1 MKEIFK
7 NKQFLGILFAII
19 AFAAITLVYFSPILE
34 GKRIKQHDI
43 EMYKGMS
50 QEINEFRDETGEQ
63 SLWTNSM
70 FGGMPAWNIGV
81 KQNSNLITYIQ
92 KIIGLGF
99 PSPITSVFISMLGF
113 FILLLVLDCKIW
125 ISFIGAL
132 AYGFTSYLFIVM
144 GAGHNSKA
152 FAMAY
157 MAPVIAGI
165 LMTYKGKYLWGA
177 VLTAISLALEIR
189 AGHIQITYYLFMIVL
204 IMVIAEFIE
213 TIKTKKYLD
222 FVKASG
228 ILVTVAIL
236 AVMTSSVTLYAKYEF
251 GKDTMRGKPVL
262 TENSGNQTRGLD
274 RDYITQWSYGIGETW
289 SLMIPNAKGGATAMI
304 GNDNPALEKADPR
317 FRSTI
322 AQNNAYWGDQPMT
335 SGPVYVGAIVCFLF
349 VLGLFVVKGK
359 IKWVLLAA
367 TILSILLSWGK
378 NFMGFT
384 DFFLDYFPMYNKFRA
399 VSMTLVIAEVCMPIL
414 AFLALAEIIKNPEVL
429 KKNMYY
435 LYISFGLTAG
445 LCLLFYIVP
454 QLFFNFLSQGEAT
467 QFAQLS
473 SGKDGAIYQMLANE
487 LEKVRMAIFQKDAIR
502 SFLFI
507 TIAAILLFI
516 NIKGKLKNNVM
527 FVMLAVLVMIDMF
540 PINKR
545 YLNND
550 NFIDKPRAEK
560 PFAMTAIDKQIL
572 QDKSLNYRVMDLT
585 KNTFNVA
592 STSYFHKSIGGYHGA
607 KLRRYQDVI
616 NHYMSGSKVGGDSF
630 WKVLNMLNTKYV
642 IHSRDNKAAVM
653 RNPDVFGNAW
663 IVSDIKW
670 VTTPNEEIKAIE
682 DTDVKTTAIVNEEF
696 KDVIGDYGNDAINR
710 APAGTIQLTSYKP
723 NELIY
728 NFSST
733 KDELVVFSEIWTS
746 KGWTMWVDGKESPL
760 IRADYILRAAVIPA
774 GNHEIMMRYE
784 PKIWKVGNTI
794 QFASSLI
801 LILGLFAAIFVT
813 YKKSTFKQ

>member
-1 MKEIFK
+1 MKNNIFK
-7 NKQFLGILFAII
+7 NKQLLGILLAIVAFAI
-19 AFAAITLVYFSPILE
+19 ITLVYFTPILE

-81 KQNSNLITYIQ
+81 QQNSNLMTYVQ

-99 PSPITSVFISMLGF
+99 PSPIMSVFISMLGF
-113 FILLLVLDCKIW
+113 FILLLVLECKTW

-152 FAMAY
+152 VAMAY

-165 LMTYKGKYLWGA
+165 IMTYKGKYLWGA

-204 IMVIAEFIE
+204 IMVIAEFVE

-222 FVKASG
+222 FFKASG
-228 ILVTVAIL
+228 ILALVAVL
-236 AVMTSSVTLYAKYEF
+236 AVMTSTTTLYANYEF
-251 GKDTMRGKPVL
+251 GKETMRGKPVL
-262 TENSGNQTRGLD
+262 TENVENQTRGLD

-289 SLMIPNAKGGATAMI
+289 SLMIPNVKGGASAYI
-304 GNDNPALEKADPR
+304 GNDNPALQNADPR

-322 AQNNAYWGDQPMT
+322 AQNNAYWGDQPGT

-349 VLGLFVVKGK
+349 ILGLFVVKGK

-384 DFFLDYFPMYNKFRA
+384 DLFLDYFPMYNKFRA

-414 AFLALAEIIKNPEVL
+414 AFLALAEVMRNPEIL

-435 LYISFGLTAG
+435 LYVSFGLTAG
-445 LCLLFYIVP
+445 LCSLFYIAPNV
-454 QLFFNFLSQGEAT
+454 FFNFLSQGEAA
-467 QFAQLS
+467 QFAQLT
-473 SGKDGAIYQMLANE
+473 SGKDGAIYQMLVNDIE
-487 LEKVRMAIFQKDAIR
+487 NVRMAIFKKDALR
-502 SFLFI
+502 SFFFI
-507 TIAAILLFI
+507 TIAGMILLL
-516 NIKGKLKNNVM
+516 NIKGKLKDNAV
-527 FVMLAVLVMIDMF
+527 FAILAVLVVMDMF

-550 NFIDKPRAEK
+550 NFIDKRRFEK
-560 PFAMTAIDKQIL
+560 PFVMSEIDKQIL
-572 QDKSLNYRVMDLT
+572 QDNSLNYRVMNLT
-585 KNTFNVA
+585 TSTFNDA

-607 KLRRYQDVI
+607 KLRRYQDII
-616 NHYMSGSKVGGDSF
+616 NHYLGGNNVGSDGF
-630 WKVLNMLNTKYV
+630 WNVLNMLNTKYL
-642 IHSRDNKAAVM
+642 IYPQNNNKPVAM
-653 RNPDVFGNAW
+653 PNPDAFGNAW
-663 IVSDIKW
+663 LVSDIKW
-670 VTTPNEEIKAIE
+670 VATPNEEIAAIE
-682 DTDVKTTAIVNEEF
+682 NTNVKTAAIVNEEF
-696 KDVIGDYGNDAINR
+696 RNTIGDFNPTSGF
-710 APAGTIQLTSYKP
+710 GTIQLASYKP

-728 NFSST
+728 NFNSS

-746 KGWTMWVDGKESPL
+746 KGWTMWIDGKESPL
-760 IRADYILRAAVIPA
+760 IRADYILRAAVVPA

-794 QFASSLI
+794 QFVSSLI
-801 LILGLFAAIFVT
+801 LILGLIGAIVLT
-813 YKKSTFKQ
+813 YRKSLLNK

>member
-1 MKEIFK
+1 MKSNIFK

-19 AFAAITLVYFSPILE
+19 AFAAITLIYFSPILE

-43 EMYKGMS
+43 EMYKGMA
-50 QEINEFRDETGEQ
+50 QEINEFREETGEQ

-81 KQNSNLITYIQ
+81 QQHSNLITYVQ
-92 KIIGLGF
+92 KVIGLGF
-99 PSPITSVFISMLGF
+99 PSPIASVFISMLGF
-113 FILLLVLDCKIW
+113 FILLLVLECKVW

-152 FAMAY
+152 FAMSY
-157 MAPVIAGI
+157 MAPIIAGI
-165 LMTYKGKYLWGA
+165 LITYKGKYLWGA
-177 VLTAISLALEIR
+177 ALTAIFLALEIR
-189 AGHIQITYYLFMIVL
+189 ASHIQITYYLFMVVL

-213 TIKTKKYLD
+213 TIKTKKYLE
-222 FVKASG
+222 FFKASG
-228 ILVTVAIL
+228 ILAVVAIL
-236 AVMTSSVTLYAKYEF
+236 AVMTSTITLYTNYEF
-251 GKDTMRGKPVL
+251 GKETMRGKPVL
-262 TENSGNQTRGLD
+262 TENTGNQTRGLD
-274 RDYITQWSYGIGETW
+274 RDYVTQWSYGIGETW
-289 SLMIPNAKGGATAMI
+289 SLMIPNAKGGATALI
-304 GNDNPALEKADPR
+304 GRDNPALEKAEPR

-359 IKWVLLAA
+359 IKWVMLAA

-384 DFFLDYFPMYNKFRA
+384 DFFLDYFPLYNKFRA

-414 AFLALAEIIKNPEVL
+414 AFLALAEVIKNPEVL

-445 LCLLFYIVP
+445 LCLLFYVVP
-454 QLFFNFLSQGEAT
+454 NVFFNFLSQGEAA

-487 LEKVRMAIFQKDAIR
+487 LEKVRIAIFQKDAIR

-507 TIAAILLFI
+507 TAAAIILLI
-516 NIKGKLKNNVM
+516 NVKGKLKNNAL
-527 FVMLAVLVMIDMF
+527 FAMLAILVVADMF

-550 NFIDKPRAEK
+550 NFIDKRRTEK
-560 PFAMTAIDKQIL
+560 PFAMSAVDKQIL

-585 KNTFNVA
+585 KSTFNDA

-607 KLRRYQDVI
+607 KLRRYQDII
-616 NHYMSGSKVGGDSF
+616 NHYLSGRKVGGESF
-630 WKVLNMLNTKYV
+630 WKVLNMLNTKY
-642 IHSRDNKAAVM
+642 IIQAKDNKPTAM
-653 RNPDVFGNAW
+653 INPNAFGNAW
-663 IVSDIKW
+663 IVSNINW
-670 VTTPNEEIKAIE
+670 VASPNEEIKAIE
-682 DTDVKTTAIVNEEF
+682 NTNVKTTAIVNDEF
-696 KDVIGDYGNDAINR
+696 KNIVGNFN
-710 APAGTIQLTSYKP
+710 PSVSKGTIQLTSYKP

-728 NFSST
+728 KFNST

-746 KGWTMWVDGKESPL
+746 KGWTMWIDGNESPL

-784 PKIWKVGNTI
+784 PKIWKIGNTI
-794 QFASSLI
+794 QFLSSLI
-801 LILGLFAAIFVT
+801 LILGLLAVIFVT
-813 YKKSTFKQ
+813 YKKSVSKQ